1 MPDIVVKFGGSNLRE
16 KSDVLQLVKIIK
28 AYKKSLVI
36 VISANYGITD
46 YLFDQMTKIRNQEA
60 ESELVSRYL
69 EQLYRSIIDENFED
83 KKCGKKAYLQIR
95 ESILELERYLLGVSC
110 IGESPD
116 FLEDLILS
124 YGERLSAILLNNLL
138 AYHNIKSKLIYPGE
152 LPLITDGEF
161 GNASVDFGKSSEK
174 VSQTLSSDLH
184 YIIPGF
190 FGISP
195 EGKTTILGRGGSDY
209 SAAAIARCIKA
220 TSLDI
225 WKDVNGFLSGDPKIV
240 SHPVLLE
247 RITYAEAAE
256 LAYFGARILHPRTVE
271 PLQDCH
277 IPIRIFNIKNGTEK
291 FKPLS
296 VVNSEEVVREGVVK
310 SVTYSDDFCLLKL
323 KGPGV
328 GIKPG
333 ILAKV
338 TTILNKNRIN
348 ISSVITSQIAINLLL
363 SKKDLKKALALVKSL
378 ELNAVNDIIAIRNI
392 SLIAVV
398 GQGMLENHGIAARM
412 FNAVARK
419 RINVQMSSTGASQV
433 VSYFIVDNKDRTEAV
448 CEIHK
453 EFFEKSK
460 GEYEKVSGLKKF
472 KVKLSN

>member
-1 MPDIVVKFGGSNLRE
+1 MPDIVVKFGGSNLKK
-16 KSDVLQLVKIIK
+16 KSDILRLVNIIK
-28 AYKKSLVI
+28 AYKKPVVI
-36 VISANYGITD
+36 VISANFGITN
-46 YLFDQMTKIRNQEA
+46 YLFDQMNKIRNQEA
-60 ESELVSRYL
+60 KSELVRDYL
-69 EQLYRSIIDENFED
+69 EHLYRNIINKSFKD
-83 KKCGKKAYLQIR
+83 KKSGEKAWLQIR
-95 ESILELERYLLGVSC
+95 GSIIELERYLLGVSY

-124 YGERLSAILLNNLL
+124 YGERFSAILLYNLL
-138 AYHNIKSKLIYPGE
+138 AYHNINSKLIYPGD

-161 GNASVDFGKSSEK
+161 GNASVDFMKSSEK
-174 VSQTLSSDLH
+174 VKKNLSADIH

-195 EGKTTILGRGGSDY
+195 EGKTTLLGRGGSDY
-209 SAAAIARCIKA
+209 SAAAIARCINAK
-220 TSLDI
+220 SLDI

-240 SHPVLLE
+240 NHPVLLE
-247 RITYAEAAE
+247 KITYAEAAE

-271 PLQDCH
+271 PLQDSH

-310 SVTYSDDFCLLKL
+310 SVTYSDNFCLVKL

-338 TTILNKNRIN
+338 TTILNENKIN

-363 SKKDLKKALALVKSL
+363 SEVDLKKALSLVKSL
-378 ELNAVNDIIAIRNI
+378 GLPAVNDIIAVRHI

-398 GQGMLENHGIAARM
+398 GQGMPENHGIAARI
-412 FNAVARK
+412 FNAMARK
-419 RINVQMSSTGASQV
+419 KINVPISSSGASQV

-448 CEIHK
+448 CEIHE
-453 EFFEKSK
+453 EFFEKRR
-460 GEYEKVSGLKKF
+460 E
-472 KVKLSN
+472 

>member
-1 MPDIVVKFGGSNLRE
+1 MPDIVVKFGGSNLRK

-28 AYKKSLVI
+28 AYKKPVVI

-46 YLFDQMTKIRNQEA
+46 YLFDQMNKIRNQEA
-60 ESELVSRYL
+60 ESGLVSRYL
-69 EQLYRSIIDENFED
+69 EQLYRSIIEKNFDD
-83 KKCGKKAYLQIR
+83 KKSGEKAWLQIR

-124 YGERLSAILLNNLL
+124 YGERFSAILLNNLL

-174 VSQTLSSDLH
+174 VKKNLSPDIN
-184 YIIPGF
+184 YVIPGF

-225 WKDVNGFLSGDPKIV
+225 WKDVNGFLSGDPEIV
-240 SHPVLLE
+240 DYPVLLE
-247 RITYAEAAE
+247 KITYAEAAE

-271 PLQDCH
+271 PLQDGH

-338 TTILNKNRIN
+338 TTILNNSKIN

-363 SKKDLKKALALVKSL
+363 SKKDLKKALNLVKSL
-378 ELNAVNDIIAIRNI
+378 GLPAVNDIIAVGNI

-398 GQGMLENHGIAARM
+398 GQGMPENHGIAARI

-419 RINVQMSSTGASQV
+419 EINVPISSSGASQV
-433 VSYFIVDNKDRTEAV
+433 VSYFIVDKKDRTEAV

-453 EFFEKSK
+453 EFFGKEQRAKNK
-460 GEYEKVSGLKKF
+460 ERRA
-472 KVKLSN
+472 

>member
-1 MPDIVVKFGGSNLRE
+1 MPDIVVKFGGSNLRK
-16 KSDVLQLVKIIK
+16 KSDVLRLVKIIK
-28 AYKKSLVI
+28 AYKKPLVI

-46 YLFDQMTKIRNQEA
+46 YLIDQMIKIRNQEA

-69 EQLYRSIIDENFED
+69 EQLYRNIIDENFED
-83 KKCGKKAYLQIR
+83 EKSGKKAYLQIR

-138 AYHNIKSKLIYPGE
+138 AYHNLSSNLIYPGE

-174 VSQTLSSDLH
+174 VNQSLSSDIH

-240 SHPVLLE
+240 NHPVLLE
-247 RITYAEAAE
+247 KITYAEAAE

-277 IPIRIFNIKNGTEK
+277 IPIRIFNIQNGTEK

-338 TTILNKNRIN
+338 TTILNKSKIN

-363 SKKDLKKALALVKSL
+363 SKKDLKKALTLVKSL
-378 ELNAVNDIIAIRNI
+378 GLTAVNDIIAIRNI

-433 VSYFIVDNKDRTEAV
+433 VSYFMVDNKDRTEAV

-453 EFFEKSK
+453 EFFEKTIQ
-460 GEYEKVSGLKKF
+460 
-472 KVKLSN
+472 

>member
-28 AYKKSLVI
+28 AYKKPLVI

-46 YLFDQMTKIRNQEA
+46 YLYDQMNKIRDQEA
-60 ESELVSRYL
+60 ESGLVRQYL
-69 EQLYRSIIDENFED
+69 EQLYLNIINKNIKE
-83 KKCGKKAYLQIR
+83 KKSGEKAYLQIR
-95 ESILELERYLLGVSC
+95 ESIRELERYLLGVSC

-138 AYHNIKSKLIYPGE
+138 AYHNISSKLIYPGE

-161 GNASVDFGKSSEK
+161 GNASVDFEKSSEK
-174 VSQTLSSDLH
+174 VNQSLSADIH

-225 WKDVNGFLSGDPKIV
+225 WKDVNGFLSGDPQIV
-240 SHPVLLE
+240 NHPVLLE
-247 RITYAEAAE
+247 KITYAEAAE

-277 IPIRIFNIKNGTEK
+277 IPIRIFNIQNGTDK
-291 FKPLS
+291 FKPLT

-338 TTILNKNRIN
+338 TTILNKGKIN

-363 SKKDLKKALALVKSL
+363 SKKDLKKAWDLVKSL
-378 ELNAVNDIIAIRNI
+378 GLTAVNDIIAIRNI

-398 GQGMLENHGIAARM
+398 GQGMLENPGIAARM

-419 RINVQMSSTGASQV
+419 KINVQMSSSGASQV

-448 CEIHK
+448 CEIHE
-453 EFFEKSK
+453 EFFEKK
-460 GEYEKVSGLKKF
+460 EEGIRIEPFET
-472 KVKLSN
+472 SNQLTN

>member
-69 EQLYRSIIDENFED
+69 EQLYRSIIDENFDDNKSGE
-83 KKCGKKAYLQIR
+83 KAWLQIR

-174 VSQTLSSDLH
+174 VRQTLSSDIH

-333 ILAKV
+333 ILAKA

-433 VSYFIVDNKDRTEAV
+433 VSYFVVDNKDRTEAV

-453 EFFEKSK
+453 EFFEKRRKK
-460 GEYEKVSGLKKF
+460 GVEGIEG
-472 KVKLSN
+472 VKGIVE